1 MIDIT
6 NNSKNLTLV
15 AIDIAKKSHD
25 ALIQF
30 ANGHS
35 VQMKI
40 ENSLQGYQRL
50 WVECCK
56 HASVVRIGFEPTADY
71 HRNVAYWFQQQG
83 AQCHLVSSLSCAR
96 AREMLYQ
103 TWDKNDRKDTSVIMY
118 LLNQGMSRPFFD
130 PLVHQ
135 TMDIQELSNTYHQVT
150 IARTRCLN
158 SLVNHNLTLYF
169 PEAEQFFHNS
179 RSEWFCDF
187 LLKFP
192 TPASITRYRKAT
204 FVKRAWDVIGRKQYK
219 LQFLEHLYDI
229 AETSIALPVDI
240 KSVAVETYRI
250 QLQRYIDLTRQRL
263 ALERKSEQFLSQ
275 RSDYKR
281 LKTIPGVGAIIALII
296 IAESGDLCRFNHY
309 RQYLNYCGFNL
320 SALQSGQKKGSYKLS
335 KRGNARLRYGYW
347 LAANAAIR
355 MRENSFRYKYERYIK
370 INGGS
375 ADTKRKANTAVAVK
389 LARVAHSIVKNDVD
403 YHGYHEVFRGT

>member
-1 MIDIT
+1 MTDNIDD
-6 NNSKNLTLV
+6 SKNLTLV

-25 ALIQF
+25 ACIQF
-30 ANGHS
+30 ADGTTI
-35 VQMKI
+35 QMKF

-50 WVECCK
+50 RDACFNGE
-56 HASVVRIGFEPTADY
+56 SSVRIGFEPTADY
-71 HRNVAYWFQQQG
+71 HRNIAYWFEKQG

-103 TWDKNDRKDTSVIMY
+103 TWDKNDRKDTKVILY
-118 LLNQGMSRPFFD
+118 LLNQGISRPFYD
-130 PLVHQ
+130 PLVNK

-169 PEAEQFFHNS
+169 PEAEQFLHNS

-204 FVKRAWDVIGRKQYK
+204 FVKRAWNIVGRKQFK
-219 LQFLEHLYDI
+219 QQFLEHLYGV
-229 AETSIALPVDI
+229 AENSIGLPVDI
-240 KSVAVETYRI
+240 NSVAVEAYRL

-263 ALERKSEQFLSQ
+263 ALERQSEQFLGD
-275 RSDYKR
+275 REDYQR
-281 LKTIPGVGAIIALII
+281 LKTLPGVGAVIALII
-296 IAESGDLCRFNHY
+296 LAESGDLARFAHY

-320 SALQSGQKKGSYKLS
+320 SAQQSGQQKGSYKLS
-335 KRGNARLRYGYW
+335 KRGNARLRYGFW

-355 MRENSFRYKYERYIK
+355 MKENSFRYKYERYIK
-370 INGGS
+370 TNGDS
-375 ADTKRKANTAVAVK
+375 ADVRRKAYTAVAVK
-389 LARVAHSIVKNDVD
+389 LARVAHSIVKNNVD